1 LKWKASLLPEEKCV
15 LEKKK
20 KQCTYILLALGKE
33 LKIMDSRAGM

>member
-1 LKWKASLLPEEKCV
+1 MESFPVARREMCSG
-15 LEKKK
+15 KKK